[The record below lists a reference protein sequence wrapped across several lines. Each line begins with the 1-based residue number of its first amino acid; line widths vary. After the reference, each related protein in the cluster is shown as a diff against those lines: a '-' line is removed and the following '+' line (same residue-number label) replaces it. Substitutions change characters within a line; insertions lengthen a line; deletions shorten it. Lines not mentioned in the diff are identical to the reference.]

1 MSAKFQVVIGR
12 SEYMDIT
19 DIALEVPAKID
30 TGAFRSSIHARDIEI
45 KDENGKPVLSCN
57 LLGHPCS
64 PVLRPFKTDEFSQ
77 VIVTSSIGREEKRYL
92 VTLKVKLGPK
102 IFRTPFTLADRSNN
116 LFPILAGRTLLKN
129 RYLVDV
135 SKSNVNRIKLKE
147 SFGVNKPEDAE
158 DLED

>member
-1 MSAKFQVVIGR
+1 MSAKFQIVIGR
-12 SEYMDIT
+12 SECMDIS
-19 DIALEVPAKID
+19 DLALEVPAKID

-45 KDENGKPVLSCN
+45 KEEDSKPVLTCN

-64 PVLRPFKTDEFSQ
+64 PVLRPFKTGEFSQ
-77 VIVTSSIGREEKRYL
+77 VTVTNSFGKEEERYL
-92 VTLKVKLGPK
+92 VKLKVKLGPK
-102 IFRTPFTLADRSNN
+102 VFRTPFTLADRSNN

-135 SKSNVNRIKLKE
+135 SKSNVNRLRLKE
-147 SFGVNKPEDAE
+147 SFGAGRPEDAE